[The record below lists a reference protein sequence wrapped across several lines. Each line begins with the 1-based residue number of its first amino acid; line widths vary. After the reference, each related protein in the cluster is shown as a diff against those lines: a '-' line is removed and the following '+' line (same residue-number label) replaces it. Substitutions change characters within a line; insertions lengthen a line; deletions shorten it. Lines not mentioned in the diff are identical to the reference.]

1 MSARSFLRQHA
12 VAVFLAGAV
21 GLGWLLTFLAAQLPA
36 ASALTPLL
44 AIPVSFIPAALALI
58 VLRVT
63 GPDGDRRGL
72 RRRLTTVRVGLG
84 WYVAAILILPAIHL
98 AGVGLAAISGG
109 TISLQPAL
117 FAILPLFLLTSLGE
131 ELGWRGYALP
141 RLQERMTP
149 LAASL
154 VIGLAWAA
162 FHWVAFLGNHDAP
175 LVYVLVGT
183 AQLTAMSVILTFVF
197 NNARQALPLV
207 VLAHAMYDTI
217 SVGVAPH
224 ADTGVPL
231 LAFALSSGVAWAV
244 ALGIIAV
251 TGPSLRAARR
261 SARVAS
267 PVPG

>member
-1 MSARSFLRQHA
+1 MSAKALLQQHR
-12 VAVFLAGAV
+12 VAAFLAGTV
-21 GLGWLLTFLAAQLPA
+21 GLGWLVTFLAAQLPA
-36 ASALTPLL
+36 GSALAPLL
-44 AIPVSFIPAALALI
+44 ALPVSFIPAI
-58 VLRVT
+58 VAVVLVRVT
-63 GPDGDRRGL
+63 RPDPERRGL
-72 RRRLTTVRVGLG
+72 RSRLTTVRVGLR
-84 WYVAAILILPAIHL
+84 WYVAAIAILPTIHL
-98 AGVGLAAISGG
+98 AGVELAAVAGG
-109 TISLQPAL
+109 SIAVHPAL
-117 FAILPLFLLTSLGE
+117 LAVLPLFLLTSLGE

-141 RLQERMTP
+141 KLQERMTP

-154 VIGLAWAA
+154 VVGLAWAA

-175 LVYVLVGT
+175 IAYVLVGT
-183 AQLTAMSVILTFVF
+183 AQLMAMSVILTFVF

-217 SVGVAPH
+217 SVGVAPL

-231 LAFALSSGVAWAV
+231 LAFALSSGVAWVV

-261 SARVAS
+261 SALVGT

>member
-1 MSARSFLRQHA
+1 MSAKSFLTQHA
-12 VAVFLAGAV
+12 VAVSLAGAV
-21 GLGWLLTFLAAQLPA
+21 GIGWLVTFLAAQLPA
-36 ASALTPLL
+36 GSALTPLL
-44 AIPVSFIPAALALI
+44 AIPVSFIPAILALI
-58 VLRVT
+58 LVRAT
-63 GPDGDRRGL
+63 GPDPDRGL
-72 RRRLTTVRVGLG
+72 RRRLATVRVGLR
-84 WYVAAILILPAIHL
+84 WYVAAIAVLPAIHL
-98 AGVGLAAISGG
+98 AGVALAAVAGG
-109 TISLQPAL
+109 TVALHPAL
-117 FAILPLFLLTSLGE
+117 LAVLPLFLLTSLGE

-154 VIGLAWAA
+154 VVGLSWAA

-183 AQLTAMSVILTFVF
+183 AQLTAMSVMLTFVF

-207 VLAHAMYDTI
+207 VLAHAMYDTV
-217 SVGVAPH
+217 SVGVAPL

-231 LAFALSSGVAWAV
+231 LAFALSSGVAWLV

-261 SARVAS
+261 SPPVAT